1 MIKVIK
7 RVKYN
12 LTPFA
17 LLATIIMATS
27 LYHLFF
33 PGPYKMGMLGF
44 FYLFPVALIL
54 FVVDFLGQYFA
65 TSYTKVA
72 AAEVV
77 LIVLMAC
84 GYTMTQRTSTFSLPD
99 EFAGDQVVV
108 VFGVENTPK
117 LSTRGWLGTY
127 EVKVPETGI
136 VLTSSNV
143 GSIRRGVEMKS
154 EQTKGSRP
162 DFEEINGVF
171 ADTFKIDV
179 GGTTYE
185 CSIWMISKTNTIS
198 YGSDDIQN
206 IQEEV
211 HDYLLSFLEHA
222 W

>member
-1 MIKVIK
+1 M
-7 RVKYN
+7 
-12 LTPFA
+12 
-17 LLATIIMATS
+17 LATILMATS

-54 FVVDFLGQYFA
+54 FVVDYLGQYFA
-65 TSYTKVA
+65 SNYARVA

-84 GYTMTQRTSTFSLPD
+84 SYIWTQRTSTFLLPNQF
-99 EFAGDQVVV
+99 ERDQVVV

-117 LSTRGWLGTY
+117 LTPQGWLGIY
-127 EVKVPETGI
+127 KVDVPESGI
-136 VLTSSNV
+136 VLTSSDV

-154 EQTKGSRP
+154 KQTERSRA

-185 CSIWMISKTNTIS
+185 CSIWMISKGNTIS
-198 YGSDDIQN
+198 YGLDDIQK

-211 HDYLLSFLEHA
+211 HDYLLSFLEHEG
-222 W
+222 

>member
-17 LLATIIMATS
+17 LLSTILMATS

-44 FYLFPVALIL
+44 FYFFPVALIL
-54 FVVDFLGQYFA
+54 FAVDFLGQYFA
-65 TSYTKVA
+65 TSYTKVV

-84 GYTMTQRTSTFSLPD
+84 GYTMTQRTSTFLLPD
-99 EFAGDQVVV
+99 EFARDQVVV
-108 VFGVENTPK
+108 VFGMENTPK
-117 LSTRGWLGTY
+117 LTSRGWFGTY
-127 EVKVPETGI
+127 QVKVPETGI
-136 VLTSSNV
+136 VLTSSDV

-154 EQTKGSRP
+154 KQTERSRA
-162 DFEEINGVF
+162 DFAEINGVF
-171 ADTFKIDV
+171 ADALKIDV

-185 CSIWMISKTNTIS
+185 CSIWMISKNDTIS
-198 YGSDDIQN
+198 YGSDDMRK

-211 HDYLLSFLEHA
+211 HDYLLNFLEHEG
-222 W
+222 